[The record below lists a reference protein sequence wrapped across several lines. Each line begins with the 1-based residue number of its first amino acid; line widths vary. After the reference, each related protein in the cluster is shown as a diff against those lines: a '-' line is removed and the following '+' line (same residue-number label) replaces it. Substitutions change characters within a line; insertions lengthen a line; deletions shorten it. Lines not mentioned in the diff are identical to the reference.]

1 MVSIVNVRNYSDWL
15 IINKSNLDRFTIMR
29 VAFKERY
36 EKKWYINNSINNTII
51 QILEKSIVLIL

>member
-36 EKKWYINNSINNTII
+36 ERYINNSINNTII